1 MQIKIL
7 ALCGSS
13 RRDSLNQK
21 LLDMRLWARLPPAPR
36 YRGYAGSISH
46 Y

>member
-21 LLDMRLWARLPPAPR
+21 LLDIASMTATGKPNMDFLNARVR
-36 YRGYAGSISH
+36 
-46 Y
+46 